1 MASRAAGV
9 TEFPRTALDLH
20 RSRTSSLGKVTA
32 KRAIRVL
39 GLGGSLRSGSQSERA
54 LRIALS
60 GAEEAG
66 AVTTAVTGE
75 ALRLPFYDAG
85 VSERSELAVRLVDA
99 MRESDGVIV
108 VSPGYHGALSGLVK
122 NALDYVEDL
131 REDSRPY
138 LHGRAVG
145 LIAVAHGWQAAVT
158 TLNQM
163 RTIAH
168 ALRGWPTP
176 LGGAVNSA
184 EVKFDEA
191 GGASEE
197 RTERNL
203 RLIGRQ
209 VAEFGL
215 AQLAA
220 GFGDPTHG

>member
-1 MASRAAGV
+1 M
-9 TEFPRTALDLH
+9 
-20 RSRTSSLGKVTA
+20 LG
-32 KRAIRVL
+32 I
-39 GLGGSLRSGSQSERA
+39 GGSLREGSQSERA

-66 AVTTAVTGE
+66 ARTRAITG
-75 ALRLPFYDAG
+75 AGLVLPFYDSS
-85 VSERSELAVRLVDA
+85 VPERSPEATALVEAVRA
-99 MRESDGVIV
+99 ADGIIV

-131 REDSRPY
+131 RPDERPY

-145 LIAVAHGWQAAVT
+145 LAAVAYGWQAAVT
-158 TLNQM
+158 TLNQL

-176 LGGAVNSA
+176 FGGAVNSA

-191 GGASEE
+191 GGASDE
-197 RTERNL
+197 RAVANL

-209 VAEFGL
+209 VTEFARPSCG
-215 AQLAA
+215 
-220 GFGDPTHG
+220 